1 MASGKSERR
10 FAAWR
15 VSLHGG
21 HSGEFCDHADDT
33 LEALLEAAV
42 EAGMAVYGVTEH
54 APRLSGAY
62 LYPEEVERGRSV
74 ASLAQT
80 FGRYAERSRELQGR
94 FAGRLAVLR
103 GFETEVVPED
113 RYAEYMLRYREHYG
127 FDYVVGSVHHV
138 LGECIDG
145 PRAWF
150 APAVAKCGGVEPL
163 AIRYYEAVGAMI
175 AALKPEVLGHFDLIT
190 KNAPGAE
197 TETPGVR
204 RAAQA
209 ALELARAANCILDVN
224 TAGYRKGLGR
234 PYPAPWVVEM
244 AREMGLGFCFGDD
257 SHRVGEVGAGMEEAR
272 EYLLSLEVRVIT
284 VLERGAS
291 GLVRREVPLL

>member
-1 MASGKSERR
+1 MTIGTGDKR

-42 EAGMAVYGVTEH
+42 SAGFACYGVTEH
-54 APRLSGAY
+54 APRLSGEF

-74 ASLAQT
+74 AGLAQT
-80 FGRYAERSRELQGR
+80 FGRYAERSRELQAR
-94 FAGRLAVLR
+94 FAGRLAILR
-103 GFETEVVPED
+103 GFETEAVPED
-113 RYAEYMLRYREHYG
+113 RYAAYMRRYREHYG

-145 PRAWF
+145 PREWF
-150 APAVAKCGGVEPL
+150 APAVAKCGGVEAL
-163 AIRYYEAVGAMI
+163 AVRYYVTVGQMIEA
-175 AALKPEVLGHFDLIT
+175 LQPEVLGHLDLIS

-197 TETPGVR
+197 TETPAVR
-204 RAAQA
+204 RAALA
-209 ALELARAANCILDVN
+209 ALERAQAANCIVDIN

-234 PYPAPWVVEM
+234 PYPAPWLVAA

-257 SHRVGEVGAGMEEAR
+257 SHRIVEVGAGIEEAR
-272 EYLLSLEVRVIT
+272 DYLLSLDVRVIT
-284 VLERGAS
+284 VLERGQS
-291 GLVRREVPLL
+291 GLNRKEVPLI